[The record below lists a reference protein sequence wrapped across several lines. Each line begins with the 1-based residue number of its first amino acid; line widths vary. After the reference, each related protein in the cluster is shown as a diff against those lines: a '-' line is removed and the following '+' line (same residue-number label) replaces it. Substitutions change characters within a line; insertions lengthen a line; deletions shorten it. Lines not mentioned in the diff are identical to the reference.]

1 MKKRTLALLLCAAM
15 IAAGCG
21 SGASLTKV
29 AAEVQ
34 DTDTTEAKEEVN
46 AEDIDPLADLIEE
59 AGEETGAGGEAAEAD
74 GEKKAAADTE
84 TEKTAVEEKA
94 GIEEKAVKQEDTSE
108 KKASKKKKAAAET
121 DDAAEAASGAKSGKD
136 EMTEAG
142 NKAEEKT
149 KAEKKAKE
157 KTEAEKKAEE
167 LRKAAQEK
175 AKAAEEKKKKF
186 DEEVA
191 GDYVPDGFAPY
202 GVYNLIFDSGYVV
215 KSRYS
220 GAGLTYYMESE
231 EFLFKLNKDLP
242 DMTTNVA
249 HLLFNTSAPMTDP
262 GEEEFP
268 FSDSYVLYITLDNGS
283 NYEVTRDSLD
293 LHGRIFVRDVWETF
307 RQKYE
312 GTF

>member
-34 DTDTTEAKEEVN
+34 GTDTSEAKEEVN

-59 AGEETGAGGEAAEAD
+59 AGEETGEGGEASRAD
-74 GEKKAAADTE
+74 DEKKTAADTE
-84 TEKTAVEEKA
+84 AEKTAVEEKA
-94 GIEEKAVKQEDTSE
+94 GIEEKAVK

-136 EMTEAG
+136 KKTDAG
-142 NKAEEKT
+142 KKAEG
-149 KAEKKAKE
+149 

-175 AKAAEEKKKKF
+175 AKAAAEKKKKF

-202 GVYNLIFDSGYVV
+202 GVYNLTFDSGYLV

-220 GAGLTYYMESE
+220 PAGLTYYMESE

-249 HLLFNTSAPMTDP
+249 HLLFNTTAPMTDA
-262 GEEEFP
+262 GDEEFP
-268 FSDSYVLYITLDNGS
+268 FGESYVLTITLDNGGY
-283 NYEVTRDSLD
+283 YEVYRDNLD

>member
-34 DTDTTEAKEEVN
+34 GTDTSEAKEEVN

-59 AGEETGAGGEAAEAD
+59 AGEETGEGGEASWAD
-74 GEKKAAADTE
+74 DEKKAAADTE
-84 TEKTAVEEKA
+84 AEKTAVEEKA
-94 GIEEKAVKQEDTSE
+94 GIEEKAVK

-136 EMTEAG
+136 KKTDAG
-142 NKAEEKT
+142 KKAEG
-149 KAEKKAKE
+149 

-175 AKAAEEKKKKF
+175 AKAAAEKKKKF

-202 GVYNLIFDSGYVV
+202 GVYNLTFDSGYLV

-220 GAGLTYYMESE
+220 PAGLTYYMESE

-249 HLLFNTSAPMTDP
+249 HLLFNTTAPMTDA
-262 GEEEFP
+262 GDEEFP
-268 FSDSYVLYITLDNGS
+268 FGESYVLTITLDNGGY
-283 NYEVTRDSLD
+283 YEVYRDNLD

>member
-34 DTDTTEAKEEVN
+34 GTDTSEAKEEVN

-59 AGEETGAGGEAAEAD
+59 AGEETGEGGEASRAD
-74 GEKKAAADTE
+74 DEKKAAADTE
-84 TEKTAVEEKA
+84 AEKTAVEEKA
-94 GIEEKAVKQEDTSE
+94 GIEEKAVK

-136 EMTEAG
+136 KTTEAG
-142 NKAEEKT
+142 DKAEEKT

-167 LRKAAQEK
+167 YRKAAQEK
-175 AKAAEEKKKKF
+175 AKAAAEKKKKF

-202 GVYNLIFDSGYVV
+202 GVYNLTFDSGYLV

-220 GAGLTYYMESE
+220 PAGLTYYMESE

-249 HLLFNTSAPMTDP
+249 HLLFNTTAPMTDA
-262 GEEEFP
+262 GDEEFP
-268 FSDSYVLYITLDNGS
+268 FGESYVLTITLDNGGY
-283 NYEVTRDSLD
+283 YEVYRDNLD

>member
-34 DTDTTEAKEEVN
+34 GTDTSEAKEEVN

-59 AGEETGAGGEAAEAD
+59 AGEETGEGGEASRAD
-74 GEKKAAADTE
+74 DEKKAAADTE
-84 TEKTAVEEKA
+84 AEKTAVEEKA
-94 GIEEKAVKQEDTSE
+94 GIEEKAVK

-136 EMTEAG
+136 KKTDAG
-142 NKAEEKT
+142 
-149 KAEKKAKE
+149 KKSE
-157 KTEAEKKAEE
+157 GKTEAEKKAEE

-175 AKAAEEKKKKF
+175 AKAAAEKKKKF

-202 GVYNLIFDSGYVV
+202 GVYNLTFDSGYLV

-220 GAGLTYYMESE
+220 PAGLTYYMESE

-249 HLLFNTSAPMTDP
+249 HLLFNTTAPMTDA
-262 GEEEFP
+262 GDEEFP
-268 FSDSYVLYITLDNGS
+268 FGESYVLTITLDNGGY
-283 NYEVTRDSLD
+283 YEVYRDNLD

>member
-34 DTDTTEAKEEVN
+34 GTDTSEAKEEVN
-46 AEDIDPLADLIEE
+46 TEDIDPLADLIEE
-59 AGEETGAGGEAAEAD
+59 AGEETGEGGEASRAD
-74 GEKKAAADTE
+74 DEKKAAADTE
-84 TEKTAVEEKA
+84 AEKTAVEEKA
-94 GIEEKAVKQEDTSE
+94 GIEEKAVK

-136 EMTEAG
+136 KKTDAG
-142 NKAEEKT
+142 KKAEG
-149 KAEKKAKE
+149 

-175 AKAAEEKKKKF
+175 AKAAAEKKKKF

-202 GVYNLIFDSGYVV
+202 GVYNLTFDSGYLV

-220 GAGLTYYMESE
+220 PAGLTYYMESE

-249 HLLFNTSAPMTDP
+249 HLLFNTTAPMTDA
-262 GEEEFP
+262 GDEEFP
-268 FSDSYVLYITLDNGS
+268 FGESYVLTITLDNGGY
-283 NYEVTRDSLD
+283 YEVYRDNLD

>member
-34 DTDTTEAKEEVN
+34 DTDTSEAKEEVN

-59 AGEETGAGGEAAEAD
+59 AGEENGAGGEAAEAD

-84 TEKTAVEEKA
+84 TEKMAVEEKA
-94 GIEEKAVKQEDTSE
+94 GIEEKAVKKK
-108 KKASKKKKAAAET
+108 KKASKKKAAAET

-307 RQKYE
+307 RQKCE

>member
-34 DTDTTEAKEEVN
+34 GTDTSEAKEEVN

-59 AGEETGAGGEAAEAD
+59 AGEETGEGSEASRAYD
-74 GEKKAAADTE
+74 EKKAAADTE
-84 TEKTAVEEKA
+84 AEKTAVEEKA
-94 GIEEKAVKQEDTSE
+94 GIEEKAVK

-136 EMTEAG
+136 KKTDAG
-142 NKAEEKT
+142 KKAEG
-149 KAEKKAKE
+149 

-175 AKAAEEKKKKF
+175 AKAAAEKKKKF

-202 GVYNLIFDSGYVV
+202 GVYNLTFDSGYLV

-220 GAGLTYYMESE
+220 PAGLTYYMESE

-249 HLLFNTSAPMTDP
+249 HLLFNTTAPMTDA
-262 GEEEFP
+262 GDEEFP
-268 FSDSYVLYITLDNGS
+268 FGESYVLTITLDNGGY
-283 NYEVTRDSLD
+283 YEVYRDNLD

>member
-34 DTDTTEAKEEVN
+34 GTDTSEAKEEVN
-46 AEDIDPLADLIEE
+46 TEDIDPLADLIEE
-59 AGEETGAGGEAAEAD
+59 AGEETGEGGETSRAD
-74 GEKKAAADTE
+74 DEKKAAADTE
-84 TEKTAVEEKA
+84 AEKTAVEEKA
-94 GIEEKAVKQEDTSE
+94 GIEEKAVK

-136 EMTEAG
+136 KKTDAG
-142 NKAEEKT
+142 KKAEG
-149 KAEKKAKE
+149 

-175 AKAAEEKKKKF
+175 AKAAAEKKKKF

-202 GVYNLIFDSGYVV
+202 GVYNLTFDSGYLV

-220 GAGLTYYMESE
+220 PAGLTYYMESE

-249 HLLFNTSAPMTDP
+249 HLLFNTTAPMTDA
-262 GEEEFP
+262 GDEEFP
-268 FSDSYVLYITLDNGS
+268 FGESYVLTITLDNGGY
-283 NYEVTRDSLD
+283 YEVYRDNLD

>member
-34 DTDTTEAKEEVN
+34 GADTSEAKEEVN

-59 AGEETGAGGEAAEAD
+59 AGEETGEGGEASRAD
-74 GEKKAAADTE
+74 DEKKAAADTE
-84 TEKTAVEEKA
+84 AEKTAVEEKA
-94 GIEEKAVKQEDTSE
+94 GIEEKAVK

-136 EMTEAG
+136 KKTDAG
-142 NKAEEKT
+142 KKAEG
-149 KAEKKAKE
+149 
-157 KTEAEKKAEE
+157 KTEAEKRAEE

-175 AKAAEEKKKKF
+175 AKAAAEKKKKF

-202 GVYNLIFDSGYVV
+202 GVYNLTFDSGYLV

-220 GAGLTYYMESE
+220 PAGLTYYMESE

-249 HLLFNTSAPMTDP
+249 HLLFNTTAPMTDA
-262 GEEEFP
+262 GDEEFP
-268 FSDSYVLYITLDNGS
+268 FGESYVLTITLDNGGY
-283 NYEVTRDSLD
+283 YEVYRDNLD

>member
-34 DTDTTEAKEEVN
+34 GTDTSEAKEEVN

-59 AGEETGAGGEAAEAD
+59 AGEETGEGGEASRAD
-74 GEKKAAADTE
+74 DEKKAAADTE
-84 TEKTAVEEKA
+84 AEKTAVEEKA

-136 EMTEAG
+136 KKTDAG
-142 NKAEEKT
+142 KKAEG
-149 KAEKKAKE
+149 

-175 AKAAEEKKKKF
+175 AKAAAEKKKKF

-202 GVYNLIFDSGYVV
+202 GVYNLTFDSGYLV

-220 GAGLTYYMESE
+220 PAGLTYYMESE

-249 HLLFNTSAPMTDP
+249 HLLFNTTAPMTDA
-262 GEEEFP
+262 GDEEFP
-268 FSDSYVLYITLDNGS
+268 FGESYVLTITLDNGGY
-283 NYEVTRDSLD
+283 YEVYRDNLD

>member
-15 IAAGCG
+15 IAVGCG

-34 DTDTTEAKEEVN
+34 GTDTSEAKEEVN

-59 AGEETGAGGEAAEAD
+59 AGEETGEGGEASRAD
-74 GEKKAAADTE
+74 DEKKAAADTE
-84 TEKTAVEEKA
+84 AEKTAVEEKA
-94 GIEEKAVKQEDTSE
+94 GIEEKAVK

-136 EMTEAG
+136 KKTDAG
-142 NKAEEKT
+142 KKAEG
-149 KAEKKAKE
+149 

-175 AKAAEEKKKKF
+175 AKAAAEKKKKF

-202 GVYNLIFDSGYVV
+202 GVYNLTFDSGYLV

-220 GAGLTYYMESE
+220 PAGLTYYMESE

-249 HLLFNTSAPMTDP
+249 HLLFNTTAPMTDA
-262 GEEEFP
+262 GDEEFP
-268 FSDSYVLYITLDNGS
+268 FGESYVLTITLDNGGY
-283 NYEVTRDSLD
+283 YEVYRDNLD

>member
-15 IAAGCG
+15 VAAGCG

-34 DTDTTEAKEEVN
+34 GTDTSEAKEEVN

-59 AGEETGAGGEAAEAD
+59 AGEETGEGGEASRAD
-74 GEKKAAADTE
+74 DEKKAAADTE
-84 TEKTAVEEKA
+84 AEKTAVEEKA
-94 GIEEKAVKQEDTSE
+94 GIEEKAVK

-136 EMTEAG
+136 KKTDAG
-142 NKAEEKT
+142 KKAEG
-149 KAEKKAKE
+149 

-175 AKAAEEKKKKF
+175 AKAAAEKKKKF

-202 GVYNLIFDSGYVV
+202 GVYNLTFDSGYLV

-220 GAGLTYYMESE
+220 PAGLTYYMESE

-249 HLLFNTSAPMTDP
+249 HLLFNTTAPMTDA
-262 GEEEFP
+262 GDEEFP
-268 FSDSYVLYITLDNGS
+268 FGESYVLTITLDNGGY
-283 NYEVTRDSLD
+283 YEVYRDNLD

>member
-34 DTDTTEAKEEVN
+34 GTDTSEAKEEVN

-59 AGEETGAGGEAAEAD
+59 AGEETGEGGEASRAD
-74 GEKKAAADTE
+74 DEKKAAADTE
-84 TEKTAVEEKA
+84 AEKTAVEEKA
-94 GIEEKAVKQEDTSE
+94 GIEEKAVK

-136 EMTEAG
+136 KKTDAG
-142 NKAEEKT
+142 KKAEG
-149 KAEKKAKE
+149 

-175 AKAAEEKKKKF
+175 AKAAAEKKKKF

-202 GVYNLIFDSGYVV
+202 GVYNLTFDSGYLV

-220 GAGLTYYMESE
+220 PAGLTYYMESE

-249 HLLFNTSAPMTDP
+249 HLLFNTTAPMTDA
-262 GEEEFP
+262 GDEEFP
-268 FSDSYVLYITLDNGS
+268 FGESYVLTITLDNGGY
-283 NYEVTRDSLD
+283 YEVYRDNLD

>member
-34 DTDTTEAKEEVN
+34 GTDTSEAKEEVN

-59 AGEETGAGGEAAEAD
+59 AGEETGEGGETSQAD
-74 GEKKAAADTE
+74 DEKKAAADTE
-84 TEKTAVEEKA
+84 AEKTAVEEKA
-94 GIEEKAVKQEDTSE
+94 GIEEKAVK

-136 EMTEAG
+136 KKTDAG
-142 NKAEEKT
+142 KKAEG
-149 KAEKKAKE
+149 

-175 AKAAEEKKKKF
+175 AKAAAEKKKKF

-202 GVYNLIFDSGYVV
+202 GVYNLTFDSGYLV

-220 GAGLTYYMESE
+220 PAGLTYYMESE

-249 HLLFNTSAPMTDP
+249 HLLFNTTAPMTDA
-262 GEEEFP
+262 GDEEFP
-268 FSDSYVLYITLDNGS
+268 FGESYVLTITLDNGGY
-283 NYEVTRDSLD
+283 YEVYRDNLD

>member
-34 DTDTTEAKEEVN
+34 GTDTSEAKEEVN

-59 AGEETGAGGEAAEAD
+59 AGEETGEDGEASRAD
-74 GEKKAAADTE
+74 DEKKAAADTE
-84 TEKTAVEEKA
+84 AEKTAVEEKA
-94 GIEEKAVKQEDTSE
+94 GIEEKAVK

-136 EMTEAG
+136 KKTDAG
-142 NKAEEKT
+142 KKAEG
-149 KAEKKAKE
+149 

-175 AKAAEEKKKKF
+175 AKAAAEKKKKF

-202 GVYNLIFDSGYVV
+202 GVYNLTFDSGYLV

-220 GAGLTYYMESE
+220 PAGLTYYMESE

-249 HLLFNTSAPMTDP
+249 HLLFNTTAPMTDA
-262 GEEEFP
+262 GDEEFP
-268 FSDSYVLYITLDNGS
+268 FGESYVLTITLDNGGY
-283 NYEVTRDSLD
+283 YEVYRDNLD

>member
-34 DTDTTEAKEEVN
+34 GTDTSEAKEEVN
-46 AEDIDPLADLIEE
+46 TEDIDPLADLIEE
-59 AGEETGAGGEAAEAD
+59 AGEETGEGGETSRAD
-74 GEKKAAADTE
+74 DEKKAAADTE
-84 TEKTAVEEKA
+84 AEKTAVEEKA
-94 GIEEKAVKQEDTSE
+94 GIEEKAVK

-136 EMTEAG
+136 KKTDAG
-142 NKAEEKT
+142 KKAEG
-149 KAEKKAKE
+149 

-175 AKAAEEKKKKF
+175 AKAAAEKKKKF

-202 GVYNLIFDSGYVV
+202 GVYNLTFDSGYLV

-220 GAGLTYYMESE
+220 PAGLTYYMESE

-249 HLLFNTSAPMTDP
+249 HLLFNTTAPMTDA
-262 GEEEFP
+262 GDEEFP
-268 FSDSYVLYITLDNGS
+268 FGESYVLTITLDNGGY
-283 NYEVTRDSLD
+283 YEVYRDSLD

>member
-1 MKKRTLALLLCAAM
+1 MQAEKRLLRKRGEMIMKKRTLALLLCAAM

-34 DTDTTEAKEEVN
+34 DTDTSEAKEEVN

-59 AGEETGAGGEAAEAD
+59 AGEETGAGGEAVEAD

-94 GIEEKAVKQEDTSE
+94 GIEEKAVKKK
-108 KKASKKKKAAAET
+108 KKASKKKAAAET

-202 GVYNLIFDSGYVV
+202 GVYNLLFDSRYV
-215 KSRYS
+215 
-220 GAGLTYYMESE
+220 A
-231 EFLFKLNKDLP
+231 
-242 DMTTNVA
+242 
-249 HLLFNTSAPMTDP
+249 
-262 GEEEFP
+262 
-268 FSDSYVLYITLDNGS
+268 
-283 NYEVTRDSLD
+283 
-293 LHGRIFVRDVWETF
+293 
-307 RQKYE
+307 
-312 GTF
+312 

>member
-34 DTDTTEAKEEVN
+34 GTDTSEAKEEVN

-59 AGEETGAGGEAAEAD
+59 AGEETGEGGEASQAD
-74 GEKKAAADTE
+74 DEKKAAADTE
-84 TEKTAVEEKA
+84 AEKTAVEEKA
-94 GIEEKAVKQEDTSE
+94 GIEEKAVK

-136 EMTEAG
+136 KKTDAG
-142 NKAEEKT
+142 KKAEG
-149 KAEKKAKE
+149 

-175 AKAAEEKKKKF
+175 AKAAAEKKKKF

-202 GVYNLIFDSGYVV
+202 GVYNLTFDSGYLV

-220 GAGLTYYMESE
+220 PAGLTYYMESE

-249 HLLFNTSAPMTDP
+249 HLLFNTTAPMTDA
-262 GEEEFP
+262 GDEEFP
-268 FSDSYVLYITLDNGS
+268 FGESYVLTITLDNGGY
-283 NYEVTRDSLD
+283 YEVYRDNLD

>member
-1 MKKRTLALLLCAAM
+1 MIMKKRTLALLLCAAM

-34 DTDTTEAKEEVN
+34 GTDTSEAKEEVN

-59 AGEETGAGGEAAEAD
+59 AGEETGEGGEASRAD
-74 GEKKAAADTE
+74 DEKKAAADTE
-84 TEKTAVEEKA
+84 AEKTAVEEKA
-94 GIEEKAVKQEDTSE
+94 GIEEKAVK

-136 EMTEAG
+136 KKTDAG
-142 NKAEEKT
+142 KKAEG
-149 KAEKKAKE
+149 

-175 AKAAEEKKKKF
+175 AKAAAEKKKKF

-202 GVYNLIFDSGYVV
+202 GVYNLTFDSGYLV

-220 GAGLTYYMESE
+220 PAGLTYYMESE

-249 HLLFNTSAPMTDP
+249 HLLFNTTAPMTDA
-262 GEEEFP
+262 GDEEFP
-268 FSDSYVLYITLDNGS
+268 FGESYVLTITLDNGGY
-283 NYEVTRDSLD
+283 YEVYRDNLD

>member
-34 DTDTTEAKEEVN
+34 GTDTSEAKEEVN

-59 AGEETGAGGEAAEAD
+59 AGEETGEGGETSRAD
-74 GEKKAAADTE
+74 DEKKAAADTE
-84 TEKTAVEEKA
+84 AEKTAVEEKA
-94 GIEEKAVKQEDTSE
+94 GIEEKAVK

-136 EMTEAG
+136 KKTDAG
-142 NKAEEKT
+142 KKAEG
-149 KAEKKAKE
+149 

-175 AKAAEEKKKKF
+175 AKAAAEKKKKF

-202 GVYNLIFDSGYVV
+202 GVYNLTFDSGYLV

-220 GAGLTYYMESE
+220 PAGLTYYMESE

-249 HLLFNTSAPMTDP
+249 HLLFNTTAPMTDA
-262 GEEEFP
+262 GDEEFP
-268 FSDSYVLYITLDNGS
+268 FGESYVLTITLDNGGY
-283 NYEVTRDSLD
+283 YEVYRDNLD

>member
-21 SGASLTKV
+21 SGASLTTV

-34 DTDTTEAKEEVN
+34 GTDTSEAKEEVN

-59 AGEETGAGGEAAEAD
+59 AGEETGEGGEASRAD
-74 GEKKAAADTE
+74 DEKKAAADTE
-84 TEKTAVEEKA
+84 AEKTAVEEKA
-94 GIEEKAVKQEDTSE
+94 GIEEKAVK

-136 EMTEAG
+136 KKTDAG
-142 NKAEEKT
+142 KKAEG
-149 KAEKKAKE
+149 

-175 AKAAEEKKKKF
+175 AKAAAEKKKKF

-202 GVYNLIFDSGYVV
+202 GVYNLTFDSGYLV

-220 GAGLTYYMESE
+220 PAGLTYYMESE

-249 HLLFNTSAPMTDP
+249 HLLFNTTAPMTDA
-262 GEEEFP
+262 GDEEFP
-268 FSDSYVLYITLDNGS
+268 FGESYVLTITLDNGGY
-283 NYEVTRDSLD
+283 YEVYRDNLD

>member
-34 DTDTTEAKEEVN
+34 GTDTSEAKEEVN

-59 AGEETGAGGEAAEAD
+59 EGEETGEGGEASRAD
-74 GEKKAAADTE
+74 DEKKAAADTE
-84 TEKTAVEEKA
+84 AEKTAVEEKA
-94 GIEEKAVKQEDTSE
+94 GIEEKAVK

-136 EMTEAG
+136 KKTDAG
-142 NKAEEKT
+142 KKAEG
-149 KAEKKAKE
+149 

-175 AKAAEEKKKKF
+175 AKAAAEKKKKF

-202 GVYNLIFDSGYVV
+202 GVYNLTFDSGYLV

-220 GAGLTYYMESE
+220 PAGLTYYMESE

-249 HLLFNTSAPMTDP
+249 HLLFNTTAPMTDA
-262 GEEEFP
+262 GDEEFP
-268 FSDSYVLYITLDNGS
+268 FGESYVLTITLDNGGY
-283 NYEVTRDSLD
+283 YEVYRDNLD

>member
-34 DTDTTEAKEEVN
+34 GTDTSEAKEEVN

-59 AGEETGAGGEAAEAD
+59 AGEETGEGGEASRAD
-74 GEKKAAADTE
+74 DEKKAAADTE
-84 TEKTAVEEKA
+84 AEKTAVEGKA
-94 GIEEKAVKQEDTSE
+94 GIEEKAVK

-136 EMTEAG
+136 KKTDAG
-142 NKAEEKT
+142 KKAEG
-149 KAEKKAKE
+149 

-175 AKAAEEKKKKF
+175 AKAAAEKKKKF

-202 GVYNLIFDSGYVV
+202 GVYNLTFDSGYLV

-220 GAGLTYYMESE
+220 PAGLTYYMESE

-249 HLLFNTSAPMTDP
+249 HLLFNTTAPMTDA
-262 GEEEFP
+262 GDEEFP
-268 FSDSYVLYITLDNGS
+268 FGESYVLTITLDNGGY
-283 NYEVTRDSLD
+283 YEVYRDNLD